1 MSDIDCIES
10 DFAGLLAGSGIAGT
24 LRFGDAPDC
33 PKLKAMISEVTFDA
47 GLEIGGMKHKRSF
60 TATCTRKEMAAHL
73 PMVGGL
79 VVLEGDNLRCR
90 ITQVRSRLG
99 MPLAE
104 IDFEER

>member
-1 MSDIDCIES
+1 MSDIDCIEG
-10 DFAGLLAGSGIAGT
+10 DFDALLARSGIAGT
-24 LRFGDAPDC
+24 LRFGDAPGC
-33 PKLKAMISEVTFDA
+33 PKLKAMISEITFDA

-60 TATCTRKEMAAHL
+60 TATCTRKDLSAHL
-73 PMVGGL
+73 PIVGSL
-79 VVLEGDNLRCR
+79 VILEGDNLRCR